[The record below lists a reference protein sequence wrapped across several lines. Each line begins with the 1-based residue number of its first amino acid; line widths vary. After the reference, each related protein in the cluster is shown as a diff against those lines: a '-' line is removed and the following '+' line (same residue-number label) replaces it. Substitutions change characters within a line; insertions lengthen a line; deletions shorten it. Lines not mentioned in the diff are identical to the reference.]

1 MEQNLQ
7 RGFSDEEFEDRTSR
21 CQSMMAQNNLDALW
35 VCTEPEVRYFTG
47 FHTPFWQ
54 SPTRPWF
61 VVVPFTGKPIAVI
74 PSIGASTMSST
85 WIEDIRTWPAPQPED
100 DGVSLLIDCLKEV
113 SGPNGRI
120 GLPMGPETHVRMP
133 LNDLEKVRS
142 EFREFFDATEIIRLL
157 RMV

>member
-47 FHTPFWQ
+47 FHPPFWQ

-61 VVVPFTGKPIAVI
+61 VVVPLTGKPGAVI

-85 WIEDIRTWPAPQPED
+85 LIEDIRTWPAPQPED
-100 DGVSLLIDCLKEV
+100 DGVSLLIDCLIEV
-113 SGPNGRI
+113 S
-120 GLPMGPETHVRMP
+120 
-133 LNDLEKVRS
+133 
-142 EFREFFDATEIIRLL
+142 
-157 RMV
+157 